1 LFADNPP
8 GTALNDD
15 KTSFLPHSGIRF
27 PNNGCVTCPFVG
39 ICLCDQD
46 LVSSKLVQV
55 RGGERGLNWG
65 QNDYGWSLWDAETPV
80 ARRVIAV
87 DNDSVVCFEYN
98 RPYYRHPSGIAVE
111 CSGPRGLHA
120 SLTGEMG
127 HIAEVYRTIGEITV
141 EGK

>member
-1 LFADNPP
+1 
-8 GTALNDD
+8 LNTL
-15 KTSFLPHSGIRF
+15 KISREFEA
-27 PNNGCVTCPFVG
+27 
-39 ICLCDQD
+39 
-46 LVSSKLVQV
+46 V
-55 RGGERGLNWG
+55 RGGELELRPV
-65 QNDYGWSLWDAETPV
+65 QSRYGWSLWDAETPV

-127 HIAEVYRTIGEITV
+127 HIAEFYRTIGEITV